1 MRSIPRGDKTPDD
14 AFGAEWVRVLAHR
27 QREGQHVMDKVVERF
42 RAAGVRPDEVES
54 HLCDAGDRLYAVATS
69 DDDRWADEFGGPRAV
84 AVLAV
89 EISALMS
96 HLVARTASIRSV
108 CVEAML
114 EEFSAVTVAGA
125 IGVARHKVYELAKP
139 EADKDYLD
147 HSPWRIE

>member
-1 MRSIPRGDKTPDD
+1 
-14 AFGAEWVRVLAHR
+14 
-27 QREGQHVMDKVVERF
+27 MDKVVERF

-96 HLVARTASIRSV
+96 HLVARAASIRSV

-125 IGVARHKVYELAKP
+125 IGVVRQKVYELAKP

-147 HSPWRIE
+147 HSP